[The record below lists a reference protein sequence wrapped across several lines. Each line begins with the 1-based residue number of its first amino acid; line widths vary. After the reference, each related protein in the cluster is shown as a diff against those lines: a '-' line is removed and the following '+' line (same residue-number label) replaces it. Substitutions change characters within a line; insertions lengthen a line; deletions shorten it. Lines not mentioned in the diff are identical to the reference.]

1 MLWPTNKVFRK
12 KKPNPPKGSGSL
24 DPRVP
29 GGPEGHYRAVP
40 RAAGRD
46 RRVPRGGR
54 PCPQEDGG
62 VVPVAREARLKK
74 KRLTISFQNS
84 HPPLCPPLLEN
95 STATLLTPPASSPSP
110 PFSLFRPPPGAR
122 RLDPA
127 GPPAPA
133 RDDSPRLRRAA
144 RRRRLDR
151 GRAPHFGRD
160 VPAGRGQQDDRVGR
174 GGRAGAVRAGYP
186 VGEDQA
192 LR

>member
-1 MLWPTNKVFRK
+1 MAHEQSFPK
-12 KKPNPPKGSGSL
+12 KKTQPSKRLWEPRSSSPWRPRGPLSSGPASGWPRPTGPSRRAAAPSRGWGRGSRGSG
-24 DPRVP
+24 
-29 GGPEGHYRAVP
+29 GKTE
-40 RAAGRD
+40 
-46 RRVPRGGR
+46 
-54 PCPQEDGG
+54 
-62 VVPVAREARLKK
+62 K